1 MEDSSAP
8 KRRRTSP
15 RTSIPIRTADRANS
29 SSAAENPTSQ
39 PARRRPSF
47 ASPTKASLARTNPD
61 ILRRRSTQQTN
72 EDASPPRAVEPG
84 AEPSEL
90 SNRDMTTAQEPRP
103 PSQSER
109 ASGGTRA
116 KDGGLRDRLAQR
128 AEQQNSP
135 AQDTE
140 PASMGSPARRPPRN
154 GAGQLRAKPR
164 RSPVKPNPRPLPP
177 PDPEDED
184 FDPFARRGLN
194 RTPPPGSQ
202 PAAHEPTDPM
212 DPTRDPESSQARQLG
227 ELQTGSEIP
236 EPEEPEEPE
245 IPPTPTQKGLEDP
258 IVTTPPTGI
267 HNTPS
272 KRSGRRRSDRG
283 MKSSPLKQPPMR
295 PSDTGAPSKK
305 RRQGKAA
312 VPFVFEGEEDAAAG
326 DEAAKPDDG
335 TGTHFARRVPPLDPY
350 GEQRAQRDK
359 LQAEIAQLQADLE
372 LATAGNERERVRV
385 QQSARRSSKQPQS
398 SSNQEELLDML
409 SRHLLPAEQTA
420 PAPDASQPLFD
431 LAMDPTSWFTL
442 ASPALPLTLTAE
454 SESTP
459 ISHHPIQM
467 TAAEELPYL
476 QIFTPFSISQ
486 TTAILPREDPSSPL
500 LRQHTIN
507 VSSSPPGLFGA
518 RIELVA
524 NTSTLRVD
532 SLSVPALD
540 PSAVPELGPWIAT
553 LCDRAANTA
562 TDRNVTLLNWSMAE
576 WHRIALQRAHFWA
589 LLAAETSDPQTLLEN
604 ARELRQR
611 RRKKRRRD
619 DEDEDLEGDALKRP
633 SRTDLIAHMGR
644 TSFDVSIPDDSV
656 DEAHWPRLRVSWKI
670 HFDWTGEGQS
680 TVGVLAGLPGKW
692 HNADDS
698 KALNGLHKV
707 FGDMVRKEETPMN
720 AVRTVVALLAGDGG
734 R

>member
-1 MEDSSAP
+1 M
-8 KRRRTSP
+8 
-15 RTSIPIRTADRANS
+15 
-29 SSAAENPTSQ
+29 
-39 PARRRPSF
+39 
-47 ASPTKASLARTNPD
+47 
-61 ILRRRSTQQTN
+61 
-72 EDASPPRAVEPG
+72 
-84 AEPSEL
+84 
-90 SNRDMTTAQEPRP
+90 
-103 PSQSER
+103 
-109 ASGGTRA
+109 
-116 KDGGLRDRLAQR
+116 
-128 AEQQNSP
+128 
-135 AQDTE
+135 
-140 PASMGSPARRPPRN
+140 
-154 GAGQLRAKPR
+154 
-164 RSPVKPNPRPLPP
+164 
-177 PDPEDED
+177 
-184 FDPFARRGLN
+184 
-194 RTPPPGSQ
+194 GSQ
-202 PAAHEPTDPM
+202 PAAPEPIDPV
-212 DPTRDPESSQARQLG
+212 DPTRDLESSQARLLDESQP
-227 ELQTGSEIP
+227 GSEVP

-245 IPPTPTQKGLEDP
+245 LPPTPTQKGLEDP

-283 MKSSPLKQPPMR
+283 MKSSPLNQPPMR

-305 RRQGKAA
+305 RKQGKEA
-312 VPFVFEGEEDAAAG
+312 VPFVIEGEEDAAAEE
-326 DEAAKPDDG
+326 EAARPDDG
-335 TGTHFARRVPPLDPY
+335 TGTHLARRVPPFDPHC
-350 GEQRAQRDK
+350 EQRAQRDK

-372 LATAGNERERVRV
+372 LATAENERER
-385 QQSARRSSKQPQS
+385 
-398 SSNQEELLDML
+398 
-409 SRHLLPAEQTA
+409 
-420 PAPDASQPLFD
+420 PLFD

-467 TAAEELPYL
+467 TAAEELPHL
-476 QIFTPFSISQ
+476 QIFTPFAISQ
-486 TTAILPREDPSSPL
+486 TTSILPREDPCLPL
-500 LRQHTIN
+500 LRQHIIN

-540 PSAVPELGPWIAT
+540 PSAVPELGTWIAT

-562 TDRNVTLLNWSMAE
+562 TERNVTLLTWSMAE

-589 LLAAETSDPQTLLEN
+589 LLAAETSDPQTLLET

-619 DEDEDLEGDALKRP
+619 DEDEDLEGDALKSP

-644 TSFDVSIPDDSV
+644 TSFDMPIPDDSV

-707 FGDMVRKEETPMN
+707 FGDMVRKEETPMH